1 MDEPA
6 LDHPVGVPLDLPII
20 ERTAVRVVLT
30 DASGAVLLFH
40 TREPALPAFGTWW
53 ELPGGGLEAGESYQ
67 DAAIREVRE
76 ETGFILEPAQ
86 VEQPRWRWRACYR
99 YEEVR
104 RLQDEVAVLA
114 RLPLVCPDVDESGR
128 LDSELACY
136 FGYRWWPVHE
146 LASSQER
153 FYPRRLPALL
163 PAFLSGQVLDEPF
176 EFWS

>member
-1 MDEPA
+1 MDEAAFGGSIEIPR
-6 LDHPVGVPLDLPII
+6 DLPII
-20 ERTAVRVVLT
+20 ERTSVRVVLT

-40 TREPALPAFGTWW
+40 TREPALPALGIWW
-53 ELPGGGLEAGESYQ
+53 ELPGGGLEPGESYQ

-76 ETGFILEPAQ
+76 ETGLLLEPGQ
-86 VEQPRWRWRACYR
+86 VEEPRWRWRACYR
-99 YEEVR
+99 YEAAR
-104 RLQDEVAVLA
+104 RLQEEVAVLA
-114 RLPLVCPDVDESGR
+114 RLPLVAPDVDESGR

-136 FGYRWWPVHE
+136 FGYRWWQPDE
-146 LASSQER
+146 LARSEER